1 MLKQNCCQALINIP
15 KFSFFNLLTISLLL
29 LIGFNISW
37 LFILVKISSRLILIK
52 NLGRTIFNLESLLLL
67 GNLSII
73 VLLAASMWGVKK
85 FSYFKNSCN

>member
-1 MLKQNCCQALINIP
+1 MFKQNRYHALTNIP
-15 KFSFFNLLTISLLL
+15 KLSFFNLLTISLLL
-29 LIGFNISW
+29 LIGFNIGW